1 MAFAC
6 LQRSIATHDID
17 GLVCAVMAGNCYGLR
32 RALRHIGPVG
42 RRHSRRISVC
52 PIPGNVIGIGVMD
65 ISCSRLRDVD
75 PGFTTGRPVIAFVSR
90 PENSAGVSSMMVQ
103 RSAGQRTES
112 RMPRACAMRR
122 SRSGEGLG
130 RENDNRYN
138 AERRERDSVHSIHH
152 GTHQFV
158 GSI

>member
-1 MAFAC
+1 M
-6 LQRSIATHDID
+6 
-17 GLVCAVMAGNCYGLR
+17 
-32 RALRHIGPVG
+32 
-42 RRHSRRISVC
+42 
-52 PIPGNVIGIGVMD
+52 MD
-65 ISCSRLRDVD
+65 IGCSRLRNIN
-75 PGFTTGRPVIAFVSR
+75 PGFAIGRAVIAFVAR
-90 PENSAGVSSMMVQ
+90 PENSPGVSSMMVQ
-103 RSAGQRTES
+103 RSAGQRMKGW
-112 RMPRACAMRR
+112 MPRACAMRR